1 MASRI
6 RSTALVFCGMAYTV
20 AMVLA
25 MLGLPCCQ
33 QARCEGT
40 TPKVAPT
47 PALKSNPTARPRSIV
62 QAPNANPTSP
72 QSQLPQ
78 SEQGAQPP
86 ASPYENSQPPASFK
100 PPELTSPTG
109 GMSTPPTL
117 KGPIGSG
124 GQESMPTPKVV
135 PSKPGPATIEA
146 KEKLDAIVDESLRST
161 GAMFKDPDQVITAPP
176 VLTALITLDRQLPSP
191 YQLDADGTRQINLR
205 DTVMQARAN
214 NLVIKIVGEKSE
226 AARWKYISSVGGFL
240 PNLINEVSYQGLTG
254 QYISPAGAA
263 LPLRN
268 YYLNMP
274 ASIQWYGYQGG
285 KVIHTFLQE
294 KHAYRASQYEL
305 KGNTN
310 DVLLDASTLYYDLVQ
325 NDAVLQIRIKA
336 VETSNALYLI
346 NQDQFANG
354 VVSMLEVLQAKTQLS
369 KDRQNL
375 IKQQVERRQSAIKL
389 AKALN
394 LNYATD
400 LTPER
405 QVRKI
410 VLIDKN
416 LAPNDLLRIAIDNR
430 PELKKY
436 ELLRLA
442 AKEAVKVAKAP
453 LLPTVSVTGTTVG
466 TFARITQQNQDN
478 QQLPF
483 STSGGASTGAV
494 SGASGLPL
502 AAGDGGPRVN
512 GGRSLFLIGLD
523 VQWTLGGLGVT
534 AFGNME
540 SAKATA
546 RKVQLEFL
554 DELNRVQAEVRDAY
568 LSSLS
573 AENLIVET
581 TDALNSSAEQL
592 RVAKD
597 RIENGV
603 GTQLD
608 VLNAQKDYTTALIDK
623 VKAITEYNTA
633 QVKLLRAIGRISV
646 NTVVSNSPLRD

>member
-1 MASRI
+1 MTHMASHI
-6 RSTALVFCGMAYTV
+6 RSTAVVFCGMVSIV

-25 MLGLPCCQ
+25 TTLLPCCQ
-33 QARCEGT
+33 QARSEE
-40 TPKVAPT
+40 TPKAAP
-47 PALKSNPTARPRSIV
+47 ARAKSIA
-62 QAPNANPTSP
+62 QAPQPNQANP
-72 QSQLPQ
+72 QSQLPA
-78 SEQGAQPP
+78 SEQGQQTPP
-86 ASPYENSQPPASFK
+86 ASPYENSQPPPSFK

-109 GMSTPPTL
+109 GMTTPPTL

-124 GQESMPTPKVV
+124 GQQSMPTPQVV
-135 PSKPGPATIEA
+135 PAQPGPATIEA
-146 KEKLDAIVDESLRST
+146 KEKLDAIVDDTLRST

-191 YQLDADGTRQINLR
+191 YQLDASGTRQINLR

-214 NLVIKIVGEKSE
+214 NLIIKIVGEKSE
-226 AARWKYISSVGGFL
+226 ADRWKYISSMGGFL

-285 KVIHTFLQE
+285 KIIHTFLQE
-294 KHAYRASQYEL
+294 KHTYRASQYEL
-305 KGNTN
+305 KGSTN
-310 DVLLDASTLYYDLVQ
+310 DVLLEATNLYYDLVQ

-354 VVSMLEVLQAKTQLS
+354 VVSTLEVLQAKTQLS

-394 LNYATD
+394 LDYATD
-400 LTPER
+400 LTPDR

-410 VLIDKN
+410 VLVDKN
-416 LAPNDLLRIAIDNR
+416 LTPNDLLRIAIDNR
-430 PELKKY
+430 PELKKF
-436 ELLRLA
+436 EQLRLA

-453 LLPTVSVTGTTVG
+453 LLPTVSVTGTSVG
-466 TFARITQQNQDN
+466 TFARITKQNQNN

-483 STSGGASTGAV
+483 STSGGATTGAV

-502 AAGDGGPRVN
+502 AAGDNGGPRVN
-512 GGRSLFLIGLD
+512 AGRSLFLIGLD

-554 DELNRVQAEVRDAY
+554 DEMNRVQAEVRDAY

-573 AENLIVET
+573 AENLIIET
-581 TDALNSSAEQL
+581 TDAVNSSAEQL

-623 VKAITEYNTA
+623 VKAITEYNSA